1 MESQWI
7 ITVLLAILAGA
18 ILGAI
23 FEKLDLPI
31 PAPPVLSGVLGIFG
45 VIVGSK
51 IGVLIQQMFR

>member
-1 MESQWI
+1 MTTQWI
-7 ITVLLAILAGA
+7 LTILLATIAGA

-23 FEKLDLPI
+23 FERLDLPI

-51 IGVLIQQMFR
+51 IGALIQQMF

>member
-1 MESQWI
+1 MTTQWI
-7 ITVLLAILAGA
+7 LTILLATIAGA

-23 FEKLDLPI
+23 FEKLNLPI

-51 IGVLIQQMFR
+51 IGVLIQQMF

>member
-1 MESQWI
+1 MTTQWI
-7 ITVLLAILAGA
+7 LTILLATIAGA

-51 IGVLIQQMFR
+51 IGVLIQQMF

>member
-1 MESQWI
+1 MTTQWI
-7 ITVLLAILAGA
+7 LTIFLATIAGA

-51 IGVLIQQMFR
+51 IGVLIQQMF